1 MEFVI
6 VRFEKRNGDSATRLI
21 NTDAL
26 DETVLEDFFEPGCI
40 DIEEVGRVE
49 MIGDSDYLDDQYIS
63 E

>member
-6 VRFEKRNGDSATRLI
+6 VRFEKRNGDPATRLI
-21 NTDAL
+21 STDAL
-26 DETVLEDFFEPGCI
+26 EETVLEDFFEPGCI